1 MPTEMEIELKLK
13 IDELNRYSNQR
24 QLEYGVIS
32 SQLDLL
38 YNDIRDGY
46 FGENA
51 KNGSW
56 YKKITEIKERN
67 PKPDIDKLRSEIDD
81 LIKHVNVADLYRPS

>member
-1 MPTEMEIELKLK
+1 MPTEIEIELKLK

-38 YNDIRDGY
+38 
-46 FGENA
+46 
-51 KNGSW
+51 
-56 YKKITEIKERN
+56 
-67 PKPDIDKLRSEIDD
+67 
-81 LIKHVNVADLYRPS
+81 

>member
-56 YKKITEIKERN
+56 YKKITEIKEKN
-67 PKPDIDKLRSEIDD
+67 PKPNVDKLKQEIQE
-81 LIKHVNVADLYRPS
+81 LIKLYHS